1 MPYRGSYVSASP
13 GFRVTTTAGT
23 LVGYVGTD
31 QTKLT
36 AIAAIAAIDAMTAMA
51 GRPTDVTVVTERAG
65 LMLTV
70 PGYDLTF
77 HDDGPAT
84 TFPAPSPT
92 TRNTA
97 QHS

>member
-1 MPYRGSYVSASP
+1 
-13 GFRVTTTAGT
+13 
-23 LVGYVGTD
+23 
-31 QTKLT
+31 
-36 AIAAIAAIDAMTAMA
+36 MTAMA
-51 GRPTDVTVVTERAG
+51 GRPTDVTVVTEGAG

-92 TRNTA
+92 TPNTA